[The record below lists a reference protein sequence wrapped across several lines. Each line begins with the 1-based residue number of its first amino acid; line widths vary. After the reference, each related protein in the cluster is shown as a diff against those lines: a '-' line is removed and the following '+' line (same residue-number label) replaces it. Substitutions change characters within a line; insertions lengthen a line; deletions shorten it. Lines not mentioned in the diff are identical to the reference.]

1 MERKKM
7 KFEILLDRFFSNF
20 HRVLFTNLLFAV
32 PSAVLFGLFY
42 LLSSLIFKD
51 VVIPFLMISMIPLFP
66 FYSGVVAVCRNIARG
81 DKGVPIFST
90 FITAVKNNF
99 LPFLLHGL
107 IVYIASLLSF
117 FSISLYGSMLSQG
130 WFFYVLLFFSI
141 LITLFLLF
149 IAFYVPLMNITYDI
163 PLKYVYKNSF
173 LMAFGELKNNLFATI
188 ALAVVAAICLTITA
202 FSGSVTVLLIVL
214 AVLWV
219 FILPATA
226 TFMYVFFIYDGMASM
241 IDSKSKPEA
250 VADDTKK
257 VSGKPEM
264 NIEDDFSDI
273 DIDSLSDTDDYIFH
287 NGRMVKQ
294 STLLYMLKERQKNE
308 AGEKHE

>member
-20 HRVLFTNLLFAV
+20 NRVLFTNLLFAV

-81 DKGVPIFST
+81 DKGVPVFST

-141 LITLFLLF
+141 LITLFLLY

-250 VADDTKK
+250 AADDTKK

-294 STLLYMLKERQKNE
+294 STLLHILKERQKNE

>member
-81 DKGVPIFST
+81 DKGVPVFST

-141 LITLFLLF
+141 LITLFLLY

>member
-81 DKGVPIFST
+81 DKGVPVFST

-141 LITLFLLF
+141 LITLFLLY

-241 IDSKSKPEA
+241 IDSKSKPET
-250 VADDTKK
+250 VADDTQK

-294 STLLYMLKERQKNE
+294 STLLHMLKERQKNE

>member
-81 DKGVPIFST
+81 DKGVPVFST

-130 WFFYVLLFFSI
+130 WFFYVLLFFRDRKS
-141 LITLFLLF
+141 
-149 IAFYVPLMNITYDI
+149 
-163 PLKYVYKNSF
+163 
-173 LMAFGELKNNLFATI
+173 
-188 ALAVVAAICLTITA
+188 VV
-202 FSGSVTVLLIVL
+202 
-214 AVLWV
+214 
-219 FILPATA
+219 
-226 TFMYVFFIYDGMASM
+226 
-241 IDSKSKPEA
+241 
-250 VADDTKK
+250 
-257 VSGKPEM
+257 
-264 NIEDDFSDI
+264 
-273 DIDSLSDTDDYIFH
+273 
-287 NGRMVKQ
+287 
-294 STLLYMLKERQKNE
+294 
-308 AGEKHE
+308 

>member
-81 DKGVPIFST
+81 DKGVPAFST

-141 LITLFLLF
+141 LITLFLLY

-294 STLLYMLKERQKNE
+294 STLLHMLKERQKNE

>member
-42 LLSSLIFKD
+42 LLSSLIFKE

-81 DKGVPIFST
+81 DKGVPVFST

-141 LITLFLLF
+141 LITLFLLY

>member
-81 DKGVPIFST
+81 DKGVAVFST

-141 LITLFLLF
+141 LITLFLLY

-294 STLLYMLKERQKNE
+294 STLLHMLKERQKNE

>member
-81 DKGVPIFST
+81 DKGVPVFST

-294 STLLYMLKERQKNE
+294 STLLHMLKERQKNE

>member
-81 DKGVPIFST
+81 DKGVPVFST

-141 LITLFLLF
+141 LITLFLLY

-294 STLLYMLKERQKNE
+294 STLLHILKERQKNE

>member
-20 HRVLFTNLLFAV
+20 HRVLLTNLLFAV
-32 PSAVLFGLFY
+32 PSAVLFVVFY

-51 VVIPFLMISMIPLFP
+51 IIIPFLMISIIPLFP
-66 FYSGVVAVCRNIARG
+66 FYAGVVAVCRNIARG
-81 DKGVPIFST
+81 DKDVPTYTT
-90 FITAVKNNF
+90 FVTAVKNNF

-107 IVYIASLLSF
+107 IVYIASLFSF

-141 LITLFLLF
+141 LITLFLLY

-202 FSGSVTVLLIVL
+202 FSGTVTVLLIIL

-219 FILPATA
+219 FILPATTA
-226 TFMYVFFIYDGMASM
+226 FMYIFFIYDGMASM

-250 VADDTKK
+250 ASDEEKESAVHHNKD
-257 VSGKPEM
+257 M
-264 NIEDDFSDI
+264 EDDFSDI

-294 STLLYMLKERQKNE
+294 STLLHILRDKQQNK

>member
-81 DKGVPIFST
+81 DKGVPVFST

-141 LITLFLLF
+141 LITLFLLY

-294 STLLYMLKERQKNE
+294 STLLHMLKERQKNE